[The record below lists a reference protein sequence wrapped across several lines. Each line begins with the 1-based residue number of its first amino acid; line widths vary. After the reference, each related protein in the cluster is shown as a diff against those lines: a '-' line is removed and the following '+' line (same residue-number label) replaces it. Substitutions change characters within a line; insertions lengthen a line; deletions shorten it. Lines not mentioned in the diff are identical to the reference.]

1 MEVESG
7 VKACSHQE
15 CNKKIKINGERSIHA
30 VNLHNIFD
38 NKKMTPI

>member
-15 CNKKIKINGERSIHA
+15 CKKIINGERSIHA

-38 NKKMTPI
+38 NKKITPI